1 MLNMLDKEMLIYSRH
16 YAVWETPVTGK
27 PSKIRSLPCEEP
39 KVLAKLFLAD
49 IFQKWMR
56 YGLELYFRDF
66 QKKDVLKI
74 VMFSGL
80 YKSLIN
86 ICENDLL

>member
-49 IFQKWMR
+49 IFQK
-56 YGLELYFRDF
+56 
-66 QKKDVLKI
+66 
-74 VMFSGL
+74 
-80 YKSLIN
+80 
-86 ICENDLL
+86 